1 MSSGIP
7 GVMKRD
13 LSLNSDERGR
23 FVEIFRVSQFSDAFS
38 QANHSRSTEGVLRGL
53 HYHRNQA
60 DLWYV
65 IKGTIQVG
73 LADLR
78 QKTDRPR
85 VETHI
90 LDEARPSTLYIPRG
104 VAHGFLALTEV
115 DLIYFV
121 TREYDAAD
129 EYGVAWNDSTLN
141 VEWRTRT
148 PILSK
153 RDQDNPVLQ
162 WELIPSFS

>member
-1 MSSGIP
+1 VSSGIP
-7 GVMKRD
+7 GVQRRD
-13 LSLNSDERGR
+13 LSLHGDERGR
-23 FVEIFRVSQFSDAFS
+23 FVEMLRASEFSDDFV
-38 QANHSRSTEGVLRGL
+38 QANHSRSAEGVLRGL
-53 HYHRNQA
+53 HYHIKQA

-65 IKGTIQVG
+65 VRGTIQVG

-78 QKTDRPR
+78 QRIDRPLA
-85 VETHI
+85 ETHI
-90 LDEARPSTLYIPRG
+90 LDETGPSTLYIPSG

-129 EYGVAWNDSTLN
+129 EFGVAWNDPILN
-141 VEWRTRT
+141 VQWRTQD
-148 PILSK
+148 PALSK
-153 RDQDNPVLQ
+153 RDRDNPDLQ